1 MRKTRMQ
8 FKGALFYLGT
18 VFSVNILLIAIN
30 SYVQSETFLFIGI
43 WFLSVLSFQ
52 RLRYML
58 TEKKI
63 YHETICLFFD
73 CNLCSNVPYLRVVYL
88 SVLTMKK

>member
-1 MRKTRMQ
+1 MQ

-58 TEKKI
+58 TEKK
-63 YHETICLFFD
+63 
-73 CNLCSNVPYLRVVYL
+73 NLP
-88 SVLTMKK
+88 

>member
-30 SYVQSETFLFIGI
+30 SYVQSETFLFIGNLVSI
-43 WFLSVLSFQ
+43 ALYVDRKEKFTIKRYAYFSIVTFAAMFLICELF
-52 RLRYML
+52 
-58 TEKKI
+58 I
-63 YHETICLFFD
+63 YQF
-73 CNLCSNVPYLRVVYL
+73 
-88 SVLTMKK
+88 

>member
-30 SYVQSETFLFIGI
+30 SYVQSETFLFIGNLVSI
-43 WFLSVLSFQ
+43 SLIFPAIALYVDRKEKFTIKRYAYFSIVTLAAMFLICELF
-52 RLRYML
+52 
-58 TEKKI
+58 I
-63 YHETICLFFD
+63 YQF
-73 CNLCSNVPYLRVVYL
+73 
-88 SVLTMKK
+88 

>member
-58 TEKKI
+58 TEKK
-63 YHETICLFFD
+63 
-73 CNLCSNVPYLRVVYL
+73 NLP
-88 SVLTMKK
+88 